1 MKILYQVLDFGGS
14 NDLIIDEISLTA
26 LCLKV
31 MFSWCWE
38 RPNFPPKIRNKG
50 LPLVLM
56 YSNFDSIQIHWRRP
70 VRLESN
76 QGKGYEPR
84 GPEAKKQ
91 STH

>member
-1 MKILYQVLDFGGS
+1 MRYHSPPSASKKCLVGVEKGQIFPRKSEIRGS
-14 NDLIIDEISLTA
+14 T
-26 LCLKV
+26 
-31 MFSWCWE
+31 
-38 RPNFPPKIRNKG
+38 
-50 LPLVLM
+50 LVLM
-56 YSNFDSIQIHWRRP
+56 YSNFDRMQIHWRRP